1 MVHEV
6 ENAEYPAHWEADV
19 VLRDGSTAHLRPIG
33 PSDAEALQR
42 FHTGQSE
49 TSIYLRF
56 FTFKSKLTARELARF
71 TQVDHVNRVA
81 MIVLRGNQII
91 GVGRYD
97 RLDDPAEAEVA
108 FNIADNTQGKGAG
121 SILLEHLAAAARENG
136 IERFSAEVLPENRK
150 MLTVF
155 AEAGYEVKR
164 KFDDGVVM
172 LEFPIDPT
180 EKSRAVMESREHRAE
195 AQSLAG
201 LLAPRSV
208 AVIGASRQWGSVG
221 YTLLENI
228 IEGGFTGTVYAVNP
242 EALELAGMV
251 SYGSLAEIPDPVDL
265 AVVAVPEA
273 ELEAVVA
280 ECGAHGVRG
289 LLVVTGTFLADQAE
303 ALRRQRELV
312 RLARSNGM
320 RLIGPASLGLV
331 NTAPGVSFNA
341 SMAPGM
347 PRRGGVGLFS
357 QSAAIGVLLYSAASR
372 RGIGISSIVSAGNRA
387 DVSGN
392 DAMQFWEDDPE
403 TSVVALF
410 LESFGNPRKFSRIAR
425 RLARSKPVLMAK
437 SDVMGLRL
445 PPGHAVRTTQAPLGA
460 VDAMLRQSGV
470 IRLASNELLMDVA
483 QLFATQPLPR
493 GNGLAVV
500 ASSRALARVVE
511 DNAEQQG
518 LSIAMRERDVELD
531 DGASLA
537 LPRLRRTLD
546 GLLAAPEVDCL
557 VLALLPVVG
566 IPHHELARVL
576 YEAGRQ
582 AGKPVLASFTGL
594 MDPGEPA
601 VGLLQM
607 PREAGDAVVASAAS
621 GSEAEAETV
630 AEAAAGAAAAAIV
643 DSGTGGGAVAN
654 GVSAAAA
661 PGADAATTPPP
672 RQAALPTYASPG
684 AAIEALAEMVRYV
697 AWRERDFG
705 EYIASPGIDRGR
717 ADDLLEG
724 YMRRVQGTDLLP
736 LAPAETAELLGCY
749 GIRVLESVP
758 FATEDSAVEAAH
770 RVGWP
775 VALKATDQYLRHRLD
790 LGGVRLNITD
800 EQDLR
805 ANIRHMQQVLR
816 PFGAD
821 DLEVQTMATSGQG
834 CVVRALE
841 DPLLGPLV
849 SYGLAGDAVNLLDD
863 WAHAIPPLTNTDLAD
878 FVRSPQASRKLFGY
892 QGFPEVDVAG
902 LEDFLQRVA
911 TLKDD
916 HPEVALMEFNPVL
929 VSPGSVTVLA
939 ADVRIGNPAQRT
951 DSARRAMR

>member
-19 VLRDGSTAHLRPIG
+19 VLRDGTTAHLRPIG
-33 PSDAEALQR
+33 PSDAEELQR
-42 FHTGQSE
+42 FHAGQSE

-81 MIVLRGNQII
+81 MIVLRGQQII
-91 GVGRYD
+91 GIGRYD
-97 RLDDPAEAEVA
+97 RLDDPLEAEVA

-164 KFDDGVVM
+164 RFDDGVVM

-180 EKSRAVMESREHRAE
+180 DKSRAVMESREHRAE
-195 AQSLAG
+195 AHSLAG

-242 EALELAGMV
+242 DALELAGMI
-251 SYGSLAEIPDPVDL
+251 SYGSLADVPEPVDL

-273 ELEAVVA
+273 ELESVVA
-280 ECGAHGVRG
+280 DCGAHGVRG

-312 RLARSNGM
+312 RMARSNGM

-331 NTAPGVSFNA
+331 NTAPEVSFNA

-347 PRRGGVGLFS
+347 PRRGGLGLFS
-357 QSAAIGVLLYSAASR
+357 QSAAVGVLLYSAASR
-372 RGIGISSIVSAGNRA
+372 RGIGVSSIVSAGNRA

-392 DAMQFWEDDPE
+392 DAMQFWEDDPA

-425 RLARSKPVLMAK
+425 RLARSKPVLLAK

-470 IRLASNELLMDVA
+470 IRVSSNELLMDVA

-500 ASSRALARVVE
+500 ANSSALARVVE
-511 DNAEQQG
+511 DNAEQHE
-518 LSIAMRERDVELD
+518 LNVVLRERELVLH
-531 DGASLA
+531 DGASQA
-537 LPRLRRTLD
+537 LPRLRRTLRS
-546 GLLAAPEVDCL
+546 LLARDQVDCL
-557 VLALLPVVG
+557 VLAVLPVPG
-566 IPHHELARVL
+566 ITHRELAAVL
-576 YEAGRQ
+576 HEAGRE
-582 AGKPVLASFTGL
+582 AGKTVLASFTGI
-594 MDPGEPA
+594 MDPAEPA

-607 PREAGDAVVASAAS
+607 PQPPAPAPAADPADTPAATGNDGD
-621 GSEAEAETV
+621 
-630 AEAAAGAAAAAIV
+630 
-643 DSGTGGGAVAN
+643 
-654 GVSAAAA
+654 
-661 PGADAATTPPP
+661 PGAPLQ
-672 RQAALPTYASPG
+672 QAVPTYVSPG
-684 AAIEALAEMVRYV
+684 GAIEALSEMVRYV
-697 AWRERDFG
+697 AWRDRDFG
-705 EYIASPGIDRGR
+705 LHIESEGIDRAR
-717 ADDLLEG
+717 ADELLARHMQEV
-724 YMRRVQGTDLLP
+724 RGTDLLTLSP
-736 LAPAETAELLGCY
+736 QAAAELLACY
-749 GIRVLESVP
+749 GIGVLESAP
-758 FATEDSAVEAAH
+758 FADEDEAVRAAH
-770 RVGWP
+770 RMGWP
-775 VALKATDQYLRHRLD
+775 VALKARDQYLRHRLD

-800 EQDLR
+800 EDALR
-805 ANIRHMQQVLR
+805 SNIRHMQQMLR

-821 DLEVQTMATSGQG
+821 DLEVQTMAPSGQG

-849 SYGLAGDAVNLLDD
+849 SFGLAGDAVNLLDD
-863 WAHAIPPLTNTDLAD
+863 WAHAIPPLTATDLSD
-878 FVRSPQASRKLFGY
+878 FVRSPRASQRLFGY
-892 QGFPEVDVAG
+892 QGFPAVDVPG
-902 LEDFLQRVA
+902 LEDFLNRVA

-929 VSPGSVTVLA
+929 VSTGTVTVLA